1 MELELENTEDGGAVE
16 TLFDLCFGGSR
27 AMLSSYRLRAG
38 VGAVA
43 SLCFVLREGAGGGAV
58 VGAIRYWPV
67 KVVAGRVESVALG
80 GESGGSGGGLES
92 GGSGVESVGSGSAG
106 SALLLG
112 PVAVHP
118 THQGEGLGGVLIR
131 HSLAEARL
139 QGWTQVILIGDASYY
154 GRYGFA
160 RADLDF
166 PPPTDKARV
175 LSLVIND

>member
-38 VGAVA
+38 VDAVA

-67 KVVAGRVESVALG
+67 NIVAGR
-80 GESGGSGGGLES
+80 
-92 GGSGVESVGSGSAG
+92 VESVGSGSAG

-175 LSLVIND
+175 LMLTIND

>member
-38 VGAVA
+38 VDAVA
-43 SLCFVLREGAGGGAV
+43 SLCFVLREGAV

-67 KVVAGRVESVALG
+67 KVVAGRVESVG
-80 GESGGSGGGLES
+80 SGVESVGSGGGLES

-131 HSLAEARL
+131 HSLAEARS

-175 LSLVIND
+175 LMLTIND

>member
-1 MELELENTEDGGAVE
+1 MELELENAEDGGAVE

-38 VGAVA
+38 VDAVA
-43 SLCFVLREGAGGGAV
+43 SLCFVLREGAV

-67 KVVAGRVESVALG
+67 NIVAGRVESV
-80 GESGGSGGGLES
+80 GSGLES
-92 GGSGVESVGSGSAG
+92 GGSGLESVGSGGAG

-175 LSLVIND
+175 LSLMIND

>member
-38 VGAVA
+38 VDAVA
-43 SLCFVLREGAGGGAV
+43 SLCFVLREGGV

-67 KVVAGRVESVALG
+67 NIVAGRVESVA
-80 GESGGSGGGLES
+80 
-92 GGSGVESVGSGSAG
+92 SGSAG

-175 LSLVIND
+175 LSCEL

>member
-1 MELELENTEDGGAVE
+1 MELELENVEDGGAVE

-38 VGAVA
+38 VSAVA
-43 SLCFVLREGAGGGAV
+43 SLCFVLREGAGAGV

-67 KVVAGRVESVALG
+67 NIVAGRVESVD
-80 GESGGSGGGLES
+80 
-92 GGSGVESVGSGSAG
+92 SGSSG

>member
-1 MELELENTEDGGAVE
+1 M
-16 TLFDLCFGGSR
+16 
-27 AMLSSYRLRAG
+27 
-38 VGAVA
+38 
-43 SLCFVLREGAGGGAV
+43 
-58 VGAIRYWPV
+58 GAIRYWPV
-67 KVVAGRVESVALG
+67 NIVAGRVESVA
-80 GESGGSGGGLES
+80 SGGES
-92 GGSGVESVGSGSAG
+92 GGSGVESVGSGS

-175 LSLVIND
+175 LSCELINDESINAGGSFVRSPHGVRACQKPLGFKTLGIVINLLSGITRR

>member
-1 MELELENTEDGGAVE
+1 MELELENAEDGGAVE

-43 SLCFVLREGAGGGAV
+43 SLCFVLREGAVGGAV

-67 KVVAGRVESVALG
+67 KVVAGRVESV
-80 GESGGSGGGLES
+80 GSGVES
-92 GGSGVESVGSGSAG
+92 GGSGVESVGSGGSG

-175 LSLVIND
+175 LSLVISD

>member
-38 VGAVA
+38 VDAVA

-67 KVVAGRVESVALG
+67 NIVAGRVESVAVG
-80 GESGGSGGGLES
+80 GES

-175 LSLVIND
+175 LMLTIND

>member
-1 MELELENTEDGGAVE
+1 M
-16 TLFDLCFGGSR
+16 GS
-27 AMLSSYRLRAG
+27 
-38 VGAVA
+38 
-43 SLCFVLREGAGGGAV
+43 
-58 VGAIRYWPV
+58 
-67 KVVAGRVESVALG
+67 G
-80 GESGGSGGGLES
+80 GESGGSDS
-92 GGSGVESVGSGSAG
+92 VGSGVESVGSGGSG

-175 LSLVIND
+175 LMLTIND

>member
-38 VGAVA
+38 VGALA

-80 GESGGSGGGLES
+80 G
-92 GGSGVESVGSGSAG
+92 GVESVGSGRAG

-175 LSLVIND
+175 LMLTIND

>member
-1 MELELENTEDGGAVE
+1 MELELENVEDGGAVE

-38 VGAVA
+38 VDAVA

-67 KVVAGRVESVALG
+67 NIVAGR
-80 GESGGSGGGLES
+80 
-92 GGSGVESVGSGSAG
+92 VESVGSGSAG

-160 RADLDF
+160 RTDLDF

-175 LSLVIND
+175 LSLTIND

>member
-38 VGAVA
+38 VDAVA
-43 SLCFVLREGAGGGAV
+43 SLCFVLREGGV

-67 KVVAGRVESVALG
+67 RVVAGRVESV
-80 GESGGSGGGLES
+80 GSGGES
-92 GGSGVESVGSGSAG
+92 GGSGVESVDSGSAG

-139 QGWTQVILIGDASYY
+139 QGWTQAILIGDASYY

-175 LSLVIND
+175 LMLTINGE

>member
-43 SLCFVLREGAGGGAV
+43 SLCFVLREGGV

-67 KVVAGRVESVALG
+67 RVVAGRVESVALG
-80 GESGGSGGGLES
+80 GESGGSGGES
-92 GGSGVESVGSGSAG
+92 GGSG

-118 THQGEGLGGVLIR
+118 THQGEGLGGVLVR

-175 LSLVIND
+175 LSLMIND

>member
-43 SLCFVLREGAGGGAV
+43 SLCFVLREGAGAGV

-67 KVVAGRVESVALG
+67 NIVAGRVESV
-80 GESGGSGGGLES
+80 
-92 GGSGVESVGSGSAG
+92 GSGVESVGSGSAG

-175 LSLVIND
+175 LMLTIND

>member
-43 SLCFVLREGAGGGAV
+43 SLCFVLREGAGAGV

-67 KVVAGRVESVALG
+67 NIVAGCVESVASG
-80 GESGGSGGGLES
+80 GESGGAGVES
-92 GGSGVESVGSGSAG
+92 VGSGVESVGSGSAG

-175 LSLVIND
+175 LMLTINR

>member
-38 VGAVA
+38 VDAVA
-43 SLCFVLREGAGGGAV
+43 SLCFVLREGAGDGAV

-67 KVVAGRVESVALG
+67 NIVAGR
-80 GESGGSGGGLES
+80 
-92 GGSGVESVGSGSAG
+92 VESVGSGSAG

-175 LSLVIND
+175 LMLTIND

>member
-1 MELELENTEDGGAVE
+1 MELELENAEDGGAVE

-38 VGAVA
+38 VDAVA
-43 SLCFVLREGAGGGAV
+43 SLCFVLREGAGGGV

-67 KVVAGRVESVALG
+67 NIVAGRVESVAV
-80 GESGGSGGGLES
+80 GGGLES
-92 GGSGVESVGSGSAG
+92 GGSG

-175 LSLVIND
+175 LSCEL

>member
-1 MELELENTEDGGAVE
+1 MELELENAEDGGAVE

-38 VGAVA
+38 VDAVA
-43 SLCFVLREGAGGGAV
+43 SLCFVLREGGV

-67 KVVAGRVESVALG
+67 NIVAGR
-80 GESGGSGGGLES
+80 
-92 GGSGVESVGSGSAG
+92 VESVGSGSAG

-175 LSLVIND
+175 LMLTIND

>member
-38 VGAVA
+38 VDAVA

-67 KVVAGRVESVALG
+67 NIVAGR
-80 GESGGSGGGLES
+80 
-92 GGSGVESVGSGSAG
+92 VESVGSGSAG

-175 LSLVIND
+175 LSLVISC

>member
-1 MELELENTEDGGAVE
+1 MELELENAEDGGAVE

-67 KVVAGRVESVALG
+67 NIVAGRVESVALDAK
-80 GESGGSGGGLES
+80 S
-92 GGSGVESVGSGSAG
+92 GGSGVESVGSGGSG

-175 LSLVIND
+175 LMLTIND

>member
-38 VGAVA
+38 VDAVA
-43 SLCFVLREGAGGGAV
+43 SLCFVLREGGV

-67 KVVAGRVESVALG
+67 NIVAGRVESV
-80 GESGGSGGGLES
+80 GSGGES

-175 LSLVIND
+175 LSCEL

>member
-1 MELELENTEDGGAVE
+1 MELELENAEDGGAVE

-38 VGAVA
+38 VDAVA
-43 SLCFVLREGAGGGAV
+43 SLCFVLREGGV

-67 KVVAGRVESVALG
+67 NIVAGRVESVALG
-80 GESGGSGGGLES
+80 GESGGSGM
-92 GGSGVESVGSGSAG
+92 ESVGSGSSG

-175 LSLVIND
+175 LMLTMND

>member
-38 VGAVA
+38 VDAVA
-43 SLCFVLREGAGGGAV
+43 SLCFVLREGAV

-67 KVVAGRVESVALG
+67 NIVAGR
-80 GESGGSGGGLES
+80 
-92 GGSGVESVGSGSAG
+92 VESVGSGSAG

-175 LSLVIND
+175 LSLVISC

>member
-1 MELELENTEDGGAVE
+1 MELELENVEDGGAVE

-67 KVVAGRVESVALG
+67 NIVAGGVESVA
-80 GESGGSGGGLES
+80 SGGES

-160 RADLDF
+160 RTDLDF

-175 LSLVIND
+175 LSLMIND

>member
-38 VGAVA
+38 VDAVA

-67 KVVAGRVESVALG
+67 NIVAGRVESVA
-80 GESGGSGGGLES
+80 
-92 GGSGVESVGSGSAG
+92 SGSAG

-175 LSLVIND
+175 LICEL

>member
-27 AMLSSYRLRAG
+27 AMLSSYQLRAG

-43 SLCFVLREGAGGGAV
+43 SLCFVLREGGV

-67 KVVAGRVESVALG
+67 NIVAGRVESV
-80 GESGGSGGGLES
+80 GSGVGLES
-92 GGSGVESVGSGSAG
+92 GGSGVESVGSESAG

-175 LSLVIND
+175 LSLMISD

>member
-38 VGAVA
+38 VDAVA
-43 SLCFVLREGAGGGAV
+43 SLCFVLREGGVGGAV

-67 KVVAGRVESVALG
+67 NIVAGRVESVAL
-80 GESGGSGGGLES
+80 
-92 GGSGVESVGSGSAG
+92 GVESVGSGSAG

-175 LSLVIND
+175 LMLMIND

>member
-1 MELELENTEDGGAVE
+1 MELELENAEDGGAVE

-38 VGAVA
+38 VDALA
-43 SLCFVLREGAGGGAV
+43 SLCFVLREGAV

-67 KVVAGRVESVALG
+67 NIVAGR
-80 GESGGSGGGLES
+80 
-92 GGSGVESVGSGSAG
+92 VESVGSGSAG

-175 LSLVIND
+175 LSLVISY

>member
-1 MELELENTEDGGAVE
+1 MELELENMEDGGAVE

-43 SLCFVLREGAGGGAV
+43 SLCFVLREGGV

-67 KVVAGRVESVALG
+67 NIVAGRVESVGSG
-80 GESGGSGGGLES
+80 GESGGSDSVGLES

-175 LSLVIND
+175 LMLTIND

>member
-38 VGAVA
+38 VDAVA
-43 SLCFVLREGAGGGAV
+43 SLCFVLREGAGAGV

-67 KVVAGRVESVALG
+67 RVVAGRVESVGSGGG
-80 GESGGSGGGLES
+80 GESGGS
-92 GGSGVESVGSGSAG
+92 G

-175 LSLVIND
+175 LMLTMND

>member
-43 SLCFVLREGAGGGAV
+43 SLCFVLREGGV

-67 KVVAGRVESVALG
+67 NIVAGRVESVA
-80 GESGGSGGGLES
+80 SGVES

-160 RADLDF
+160 RADLEF

-175 LSLVIND
+175 LMLTIND

>member
-38 VGAVA
+38 VDAVA
-43 SLCFVLREGAGGGAV
+43 SLCFVLREGAV

-67 KVVAGRVESVALG
+67 NIVAGRVESVGSG
-80 GESGGSGGGLES
+80 GESVASGGGLES
-92 GGSGVESVGSGSAG
+92 GGSGVESVGSGGSG

-175 LSLVIND
+175 LMLTIND

>member
-38 VGAVA
+38 VDAVA
-43 SLCFVLREGAGGGAV
+43 SLCFVLREGGV

-67 KVVAGRVESVALG
+67 NIVAGRVESVA
-80 GESGGSGGGLES
+80 SGLES

-160 RADLDF
+160 RTDLDF

-175 LSLVIND
+175 LMLTINR

>member
-43 SLCFVLREGAGGGAV
+43 SLCFVLREGGV

-67 KVVAGRVESVALG
+67 NIVAGRVESVASG
-80 GESGGSGGGLES
+80 GESGGS
-92 GGSGVESVGSGSAG
+92 G

-175 LSLVIND
+175 LMLTIND

>member
-38 VGAVA
+38 VDAVA
-43 SLCFVLREGAGGGAV
+43 SLCFVLREGGV

-67 KVVAGRVESVALG
+67 NIVAGRVESVALG
-80 GESGGSGGGLES
+80 GESGGSG
-92 GGSGVESVGSGSAG
+92 VESVGSGGAG

-175 LSLVIND
+175 LMLTIND